1 MKDILNELC
10 TCMKDEHNAFCYLET
25 EDTKDLSG
33 FFECRDV
40 KAGETLWR
48 EGDPCDYVAFITSGR
63 LEVKKE
69 IEFKGKIIVGIYGKG
84 AFVGEL
90 CILDGSPRAV
100 TAVALEDLSLVIITK
115 KNFDEL
121 INKYPKLGAQLLK
134 GMLLSV
140 SIRLRKSFDRLAAIF

>member
-33 FFECRDV
+33 FFECRNV

-48 EGDPCDYVAFITSGR
+48 EGALCDYVAFITSGR